1 MKKRTKSIVAVAA
14 LAAVVLIGVVA
25 ATKGRSKAVDVKI
38 EAVGTRDLVASVT
51 ASGQVASHTKV
62 DVASDVSG
70 RITRLAVK
78 EGDMVK
84 KGQFLLEIDP
94 SQYQAAVGRNVAAV
108 ASSRAQVEQAKATL
122 AQAQST
128 YQRTADL
135 QKRNPKLV
143 SADQVDQLLTAVK
156 VNQAL
161 VDNATH
167 GVAQAEAALRDAQS
181 SLDKTTIVSPIDGQV
196 TRLNVEQGETAIQ
209 GTLNKDAA
217 TLLTVSDMNN
227 LETKVKVNETD
238 VAHVKVGDSAIV
250 QIDAFPDTTF
260 RGRVTEISNSSLTA
274 ATTTSNGSS
283 QADQAVDYYVTVQ
296 LLNPPAQT
304 RPDFSATAK
313 IITDTRPHALAIPI
327 IALTIRENGP
337 VSNGGDSASTVGKT
351 PVKEVGKKDAD
362 GVFVVGADNK
372 VTFRPVKV
380 GIAGEQ
386 YFEVLSGL
394 KPGEKIVSG
403 TYQAIRDLKDGTVVR
418 AAKPA
423 KKGDS
428 TKSS

>member
-1 MKKRTKSIVAVAA
+1 MQKRTKTIVGVAA
-14 LAAVVLIGVVA
+14 LAVIVLVGVVA
-25 ATKGRSKAVDVKI
+25 ATKGRSKAVEVKI
-38 EAVGTRDLVASVT
+38 DPVGTRDLVASVT

-70 RITRLAVK
+70 RITRLVVK

-122 AQAQST
+122 SQAQST
-128 YQRTADL
+128 YKRTVDL
-135 QKRNPKLV
+135 QKRNPTLV
-143 SADQVDQLLTAVK
+143 SPDQVDQLLTAVK

-181 SLDKTTIVSPIDGQV
+181 SLNKTTIVSPIDGQV

-217 TLLTVSDMNN
+217 TLLTVSDMSN

-238 VAHVKVGDSAIV
+238 VAHVKVGDSAQV

-260 RGRVTEISNSSLTA
+260 RGQVIEISNSSLVA
-274 ATTTSNGSS
+274 ATTSNA
-283 QADQAVDYYVTVQ
+283 QTDQAVDYYVTVR
-296 LLNPPAQT
+296 LLNPPPQT

-313 IITDTRPHALAIPI
+313 IITDTRKQSLAIPI
-327 IALTIRENGP
+327 IALTIRENTP
-337 VSNGGDSASTVGKT
+337 VAPGGDSAAAVGKT
-351 PVKEVGKKDAD
+351 PTKQVGKKDAD

-394 KPGEKIVSG
+394 KPGEKIVTG
-403 TYQAIRDLKDGTVVR
+403 TYQAIRELKDGTVVR

>member
-1 MKKRTKSIVAVAA
+1 AA

-128 YQRTADL
+128 YQRTVDL

-143 SADQVDQLLTAVK
+143 SADQVD
-156 VNQAL
+156 QAL

-196 TRLNVEQGETAIQ
+196 TRLNVEQG
-209 GTLNKDAA
+209 
-217 TLLTVSDMNN
+217 
-227 LETKVKVNETD
+227 
-238 VAHVKVGDSAIV
+238 
-250 QIDAFPDTTF
+250 
-260 RGRVTEISNSSLTA
+260 
-274 ATTTSNGSS
+274 
-283 QADQAVDYYVTVQ
+283 
-296 LLNPPAQT
+296 
-304 RPDFSATAK
+304 
-313 IITDTRPHALAIPI
+313 
-327 IALTIRENGP
+327 
-337 VSNGGDSASTVGKT
+337 
-351 PVKEVGKKDAD
+351 
-362 GVFVVGADNK
+362 
-372 VTFRPVKV
+372 
-380 GIAGEQ
+380 
-386 YFEVLSGL
+386 
-394 KPGEKIVSG
+394 
-403 TYQAIRDLKDGTVVR
+403 
-418 AAKPA
+418 
-423 KKGDS
+423 
-428 TKSS
+428 

>member
-1 MKKRTKSIVAVAA
+1 
-14 LAAVVLIGVVA
+14 
-25 ATKGRSKAVDVKI
+25 VKI
-38 EAVGTRDLVASVT
+38 EPVGNRDLVASVT

-78 EGDMVK
+78 EGDIVK

-94 SQYQAAVGRNVAAV
+94 SQYQAAVGRNEAAV
-108 ASSRAQVEQAKATL
+108 ASSHAQVEQARANL
-122 AQAQST
+122 NQAKST

-135 QKRNPKLV
+135 QKRNPTLV
-143 SADQVDQLLTAVK
+143 SADQIDQLATAVK
-156 VNQAL
+156 VNQAM

-181 SLDKTTIVSPIDGQV
+181 SLNKTTIVSPIDGQI
-196 TRLNVEQGETAIQ
+196 TRLNVEAGETAIQ

-217 TLLTVSDMNN
+217 TLLTVSDMSN

-260 RGRVTEISNSSLTA
+260 RGQVTEISNSSLTP
-274 ATTTSNGSS
+274 TTTATA
-283 QADQAVDYYVTVQ
+283 QTDQAVDYYVTVR

-313 IITDTRPHALAIPI
+313 IITDTRKQALAIPI
-327 IALTIRENGP
+327 IALTIRENAP
-337 VSNGGDSASTVGKT
+337 VNGGDSAASVGK
-351 PVKEVGKKDAD
+351 PVVKEVGKKDAD

-394 KPGEKIVSG
+394 KPGEKIVTG
-403 TYQAIRDLKDGTVVR
+403 TYQAIRELKDGTVVR
-418 AAKPA
+418 TVKPV

>member
-1 MKKRTKSIVAVAA
+1 MQKRTKTIVAVAA
-14 LAAVVLIGVVA
+14 LAVVVLVGVVA
-25 ATKGRSKAVDVKI
+25 ATKGRSKAVEVKI
-38 EAVGTRDLVASVT
+38 ESVGTRDLVASVT

-78 EGDMVK
+78 EGDIVK

-108 ASSRAQVEQAKATL
+108 ASSRAQVAQAKATL

-135 QKRNPKLV
+135 QKRNPTLV

-161 VDNATH
+161 VDNALH

-181 SLDKTTIVSPIDGQV
+181 SLNKTTIVSPIDGQV

-217 TLLTVSDMNN
+217 TLLTVSDMSN

-238 VAHVKVGDSAIV
+238 VAHVKVGDSAMV

-260 RGRVTEISNSSLTA
+260 RGQVTEISNSSLKA
-274 ATTTSNGSS
+274 ATTASPQT
-283 QADQAVDYYVTVQ
+283 DQAVDYYVTVR
-296 LLNPPAQT
+296 LLNPPPQT

-313 IITDTRPHALAIPI
+313 IITDSRKQALSIPI
-327 IALTIRENGP
+327 IALTIRENTP
-337 VSNGGDSASTVGKT
+337 VNSSDSAATVGKT
-351 PVKEVGKKDAD
+351 PVKQVGKKDAD
-362 GVFVVGADNK
+362 GVFVVGTDNK

-394 KPGEKIVSG
+394 KPGEKIVTG
-403 TYQAIRDLKDGTVVR
+403 TYQAIRELKDGTVVR

>member
-1 MKKRTKSIVAVAA
+1 MQKRTKTIVAVAA
-14 LAAVVLIGVVA
+14 LAAVVLVGVVA

-38 EAVGTRDLVASVT
+38 DPVGNRDLVASVT

-70 RITRLAVK
+70 RITRLAIK
-78 EGDMVK
+78 EGDIVK

-128 YQRTADL
+128 YQRTVDL
-135 QKRNPKLV
+135 QKRNPTLV
-143 SADQVDQLLTAVK
+143 SADQVDQLHTAVK

-181 SLDKTTIVSPIDGQV
+181 SLNKTTIVSPIDGQV

-217 TLLTVSDMNN
+217 TLLTVSDMSN

-238 VAHVKVGDSAIV
+238 VAHVKVGDSAMV
-250 QIDAFPDTTF
+250 QVDAFPDTTF
-260 RGRVTEISNSSLTA
+260 RGQVTEISNSSLKP
-274 ATTTSNGSS
+274 TTTANA
-283 QADQAVDYYVTVQ
+283 QTDQAVDYYVTVR
-296 LLNPPAQT
+296 LLNPPPQT

-313 IITDTRPHALAIPI
+313 IITDTRKQALAIPI
-327 IALTIRENGP
+327 IALTIRENAP
-337 VSNGGDSASTVGKT
+337 VNGGDSAAAVGKA

-394 KPGEKIVSG
+394 KPGEKIVTG
-403 TYQAIRDLKDGTVVR
+403 TYQAIRELKDGTVVR

>member
-1 MKKRTKSIVAVAA
+1 MQKRTKTIVAVAA
-14 LAAVVLIGVVA
+14 LAVVVLVGVVA
-25 ATKGRSKAVDVKI
+25 ATRGRTKTVDVKI
-38 EAVGTRDLVASVT
+38 EPVGTRDLIASVT
-51 ASGQVASHTKV
+51 ASGQVSSHTKV

-78 EGDMVK
+78 EGDIVK

-108 ASSRAQVEQAKATL
+108 ASSRAQVAQAKATL
-122 AQAQST
+122 AQAKST

-135 QKRNPKLV
+135 QKRNPTLV

-161 VDNATH
+161 VDNAMH

-181 SLDKTTIVSPIDGQV
+181 SLNKTTIVSPIDGQV

-217 TLLTVSDMNN
+217 TLLTVSDMSN

-238 VAHVKVGDSAIV
+238 VAHVKVGDSAMV

-260 RGRVTEISNSSLTA
+260 RGQVTEISNSSLKATTA
-274 ATTTSNGSS
+274 ASPQT
-283 QADQAVDYYVTVQ
+283 DQAVDYYVTVR
-296 LLNPPAQT
+296 LLNPPPQT

-313 IITDTRPHALAIPI
+313 IITDTRKQALAIPI
-327 IALTIRENGP
+327 IALTIRENSP
-337 VSNGGDSASTVGKT
+337 VNSSDSAATVGKK
-351 PVKEVGKKDAD
+351 PVKQVGKKDAD
-362 GVFVVGADNK
+362 GVFVVGTNNK

-386 YFEVLSGL
+386 YFEVLNGL
-394 KPGEKIVSG
+394 KPGEKIVTG
-403 TYQAIRDLKDGTVVR
+403 TYQAIRELKDGTVVR

>member
-1 MKKRTKSIVAVAA
+1 MQKRTKSIVGVVV
-14 LAAVVLIGVVA
+14 LAAVIAVGVIA
-25 ATKGRSKAVDVKI
+25 AKKGGDKAVEVKI
-38 EAVGTRDLVASVT
+38 EAVGNRDLVASVT

-78 EGDMVK
+78 EGDIVK

-94 SQYQAAVGRNVAAV
+94 SQYQAAVVRNQAAV
-108 ASSRAQVEQAKATL
+108 ASSRAQVAQAQANL
-122 AQAQST
+122 AQAKST

-135 QKRNPKLV
+135 QKRNPTLV
-143 SADQVDQLLTAVK
+143 SADQVDQLSTAVK
-156 VNQAL
+156 VNQAMM
-161 VDNATH
+161 DNATH
-167 GVAQAEAALRDAQS
+167 GVAQAEAALQDANS
-181 SLDKTTIVSPIDGQV
+181 SLNKTTIVSPIDGQI
-196 TRLNVEQGETAIQ
+196 TRLNVEAGETAIQ

-217 TLLTVSDMNN
+217 TLLTVSDMSN

-238 VAHVKVGDSAIV
+238 VAHVKVGDSAQV

-260 RGRVTEISNSSLTA
+260 RGQVTEISNSSLTP
-274 ATTTSNGSS
+274 TTSAST
-283 QADQAVDYYVTVQ
+283 ATDQAVDYYVTVR
-296 LLNPPAQT
+296 LLNPPPQT

-313 IITDTRPHALAIPI
+313 IITDTRKQAMAIPI
-327 IALTIRENGP
+327 IALTIRENAP
-337 VSNGGDSASTVGKT
+337 VAGGDSAAAVGK
-351 PVKEVGKKDAD
+351 PQLKEVGKKDAD

-394 KPGEKIVSG
+394 KPGEKIVTG

-418 AAKPA
+418 AVKAA